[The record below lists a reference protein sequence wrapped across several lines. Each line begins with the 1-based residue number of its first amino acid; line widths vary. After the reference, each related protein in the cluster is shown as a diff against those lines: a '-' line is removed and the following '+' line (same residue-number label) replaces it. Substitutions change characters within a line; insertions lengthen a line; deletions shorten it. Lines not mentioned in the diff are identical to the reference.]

1 MENFTK
7 AANKLYKD
15 VDFTPTYWVDYIW
28 QVDNVNKAAILEIA
42 DLTIWGQEMP
52 ECLVAIENIPI
63 DESSVALLS
72 PDKHPTIKIAY
83 NGIEY
88 IKFGSSQEEMDEI
101 LSYDAITIVGTC
113 SKNEWMGN
121 VTPQIKIEDYM
132 LVEELDKEWIF

>member
-1 MENFTK
+1 M
-7 AANKLYKD
+7 
-15 VDFTPTYWVDYIW
+15 DFTPTYWVDYIW